1 MCEKVG
7 SKEVWCGVENVK
19 LDGFPLKRIVADVFL
34 YFHRCQLAVLYDPT

>member
-7 SKEVWCGVENVK
+7 SKEVLCGVENVK

-34 YFHRCQLAVLYDPT
+34 FPSLPVGSFI